1 MPPANVSPDLLGRGR
16 GGGDCTPAG
25 VLGADAQTTKVLM
38 VLSRLGWLA
47 CCVAVGMIHI
57 LDESQTLLA

>member
-16 GGGDCTPAG
+16 GGGDCTSAG
-25 VLGADAQTTKVLM
+25 VLGADGQTTKVLM
-38 VLSRLGWLA
+38 VLSSIGWLA
-47 CCVAVGMIHI
+47 CCVPVGMVRK